1 MTANA
6 DAVVVP
12 RVTIN
17 VTVTGS
23 EKMDGRIAAAPAAT
37 WAPHMSM
44 SWLGLI
50 ADSDLVCRDAIA
62 LQTAD
67 SHVHVDVAMY
77 RLEIFWPPVACVDDL
92 PPA

>member
-1 MTANA
+1 
-6 DAVVVP
+6 
-12 RVTIN
+12 
-17 VTVTGS
+17 
-23 EKMDGRIAAAPAAT
+23 
-37 WAPHMSM
+37 MSM

-77 RLEIFWPPVACVDDL
+77 RLEIFWPPVACVDDHL
-92 PPA
+92 TYHLRSTTVPSLDNQMNH